1 MRPMDPGG
9 QESPVF
15 SLLLFPGHAKRLMH
29 RGPQPPSQGGGDPG
43 VYLLPTAEP
52 AAAPAEREGSQQSK
66 GPGHLLPAE
75 EGGGRAGERKSGGP
89 GTSPCRDWV
98 RSSIPSSLAP

>member
-1 MRPMDPGG
+1 
-9 QESPVF
+9 
-15 SLLLFPGHAKRLMH
+15 MH
-29 RGPQPPSQGGGDPG
+29 WGPQSPSQGGGDPG

-75 EGGGRAGERKSGGP
+75 EGVAGLGKGNQGAWAPLRAGIGS
-89 GTSPCRDWV
+89 D
-98 RSSIPSSLAP
+98 RSV